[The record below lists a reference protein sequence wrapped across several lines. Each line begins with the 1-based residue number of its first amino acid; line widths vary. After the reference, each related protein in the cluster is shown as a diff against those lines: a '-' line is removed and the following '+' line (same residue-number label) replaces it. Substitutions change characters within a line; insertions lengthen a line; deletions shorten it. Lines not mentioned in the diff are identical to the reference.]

1 MTLDPTF
8 VPAKYQPFII
18 PAIRRIYLN
27 TDPSGTSASR
37 QLQEQLTTAQK
48 ENEDLVS
55 KLKGRDRDLKLL
67 MANCESTMAAAAA
80 HARGERD
87 ARLENK
93 RLRREMNQLAEQY
106 KSLQVEFS
114 EREHRNGSPGEG
126 GARPNDDPSRDHP
139 RRQYRSVPRAYI
151 QVYQTRRPLYLA
163 YS

>member
-93 RLRREMNQLAEQY
+93 RLRREMNQLAEQDR
-106 KSLQVEFS
+106 KSTRLNSSHQ
-114 EREHRNGSPGEG
+114 HRS
-126 GARPNDDPSRDHP
+126 RMPS
-139 RRQYRSVPRAYI
+139 SA
-151 QVYQTRRPLYLA
+151 
-163 YS
+163 